1 MPLYDF
7 ECDCGNEFEC
17 ILSMNQSND
26 LQKCPKC
33 GEKAFRIIKSGH
45 GGLQC
50 DDEPSWLASACQTLL
65 RPEDPPLRTRGEYK
79 AYLKEHGVFERG

>member
-1 MPLYDF
+1 MLYTY
-7 ECDCGNEFEC
+7 ECPDHGEFDVR
-17 ILSMNQSND
+17 LKLDKMTRTR
-26 LQKCPKC
+26 KCPEC
-33 GEKAFRIIKSGH
+33 SRISKKVIVSSH
-45 GGLQC
+45 GGLEC